1 MLRLGVVW
9 GILGGTF
16 LEAVVLLLENGT
28 QHNATLSAAHQH
40 PESWSAAA
48 GVVCDTAFVCVTVAG
63 NTACVCMTMVC
74 NTAFVCMTV
83 VGNTACVCMTG
94 G

>member
-1 MLRLGVVW
+1 MYIHTTDLWQWRSVFGEARRVLRLGVVW

-40 PESWSAAA
+40 PQSWSAAA
-48 GVVCDTAFVCVTVAG
+48 GVVR
-63 NTACVCMTMVC
+63 
-74 NTAFVCMTV
+74 NTAFM
-83 VGNTACVCMTG
+83 
-94 G
+94 